1 VLAPPPADIASAWE
15 TQCFVSAAV
24 FGGGV
29 IAVVSWSLARRPG
42 EASTRRRVVMTVAAA
57 LLFVALLAVL
67 FATTEPCAQGP
78 A

>member
-1 VLAPPPADIASAWE
+1 MTAPPPADIASAWE

-29 IAVVSWSLARRPG
+29 IAVVSWSLAQRPG
-42 EASTRRRVVMTVAAA
+42 SMSRRRRVVVTVVAAA
-57 LLFVALLAVL
+57 LFLALLAVL